1 MTTGATESVS
11 LPRPRAASVPRLLRL
26 RPLRIFQ
33 VLVVAVVLFTTLFP
47 LYWLFTLSIKNKL
60 EQLAFP
66 PVWFPTSITFASYSA
81 VLFDRHLTQYFVNGM
96 IVSTTSALISVAL
109 GSAAAYGLNAGFRG
123 ANYVALGILAIRM
136 VPPIVL
142 AIPLFLI
149 MRTYGL
155 LDTYQGLIVVYIAFS
170 LPYST
175 WLMRSF
181 FLEVP
186 SELEDAA
193 RIDGCSRLGALI
205 RIILPLV
212 APGVAATSVF
222 SFLLGWN
229 EFLFALILTR
239 TPASQTVPVVA
250 ATFISDQYVEWGNM
264 AATGVIAVI
273 PVVILM
279 TVAQKHFVQ
288 GLTLGAVKG

>member
-1 MTTGATESVS
+1 MTGVPETVTLRRSS
-11 LPRPRAASVPRLLRL
+11 AASVPRLRGM
-26 RPLRIFQ
+26 RPFRVFQ
-33 VLVVAVVLFTTLFP
+33 VLVVAIVLFTTLFP
-47 LYWLFTLSIKNKL
+47 LYWLFTLSLKTRL
-60 EQLAFP
+60 EQLSMP
-66 PVWFPTSITFASYSA
+66 PVWFPSVFSFGSYFN
-81 VLFDRHLTQYFVNGM
+81 VLFERHLTQYFVNGL
-96 IVSTTSALISVAL
+96 IVSVTSALLSVAF
-109 GSAAAYGLNAGFRG
+109 GSAAAYGLNAGFKG
-123 ANYVALGILAIRM
+123 ANFVALAILAIRM

-155 LDTYQGLIVVYIAFS
+155 LDTYQGLIVVYVAFS

-181 FLEVP
+181 FLDVP
-186 SELEDAA
+186 TELEDAA
-193 RIDGCSRLGALI
+193 RIDGCSRLGALLRVI
-205 RIILPLV
+205 MPLV

-222 SFLLGWN
+222 SFLLAWN

-250 ATFISDQYVEWGNM
+250 ATFISDQYIEWGNM
-264 AATGVIAVI
+264 AATGVIAVV

-279 TVAQKHFVQ
+279 TAAQKHFVQ
-288 GLTLGAVKG
+288 GLTMGAVKG